1 MLNYEDIIA
10 KILSL
15 HPDLTRETIMNMI
28 NKKREDAGKLLT
40 MDGAAYIVA
49 NELDLTLSDEVT
61 LKTKIEIQDL
71 IVGSNDVS
79 IAGVVRTVYPV
90 TTFTR
95 NDGKEGQVTRVVV
108 SDETGTITI
117 VLWDEKAEII
127 KQGKVSPNQNIRIEH
142 GYVKTNLNGR
152 PEINVGQKGAMTILS
167 SNSSIG
173 KSVTVKQGFKKIR
186 KITEDDYYINLV
198 GVVLNTSSV
207 TVFTRRN
214 NTKGQVMRV
223 RLADETGRIRIVLWD
238 EKVNQVKKVKKNQY
252 LRITDGQIRKGLG
265 DVLEVHVG
273 RFSQVIILPKVTR
286 EISLPS
292 FVPIKIDRLTPDM
305 SDVDI
310 LGRVVS
316 VGTSREFSRRSGGIG
331 RIGDLFLMD
340 ETGTIRLSLWDEQVD
355 LLDKISVG
363 DTILVGGAYT
373 RERFS
378 IIGLNLGKMGI
389 LTINPDMKEAK
400 TLPIISKEATPI
412 GQLKIGLNSIVEGTI
427 SEAPSVRVITTKDG
441 REMTV
446 ASFRLKDETG
456 EIQGSL
462 WRGLANAVENLPV
475 GTRLQIMNA
484 FIRIG
489 YNGNLELSSRSITKI
504 EIYKNSNE
512 EQLKTLFEHE
522 PEISEF
528 QKISDIKEGDTVT
541 VEGKI
546 IEVVPNSKVY
556 TACPK
561 CRRRI
566 NEERDMWVCERC
578 GEIPEPIYRMFINI
592 FLEDDSGKI
601 KAIFWSPLAE
611 KLLNMELESAWKMVI
626 ESGDENAP
634 IEVMRKDLIGKELK
648 LTGRVTTDL
657 YQGGLRVTVDTFE

>member
-1 MLNYEDIIA
+1 MLNHEDIIT
-10 KILSL
+10 KILSI
-15 HPDLTRETIMNMI
+15 HPDMTRETIMNLI

-40 MDGAAYIVA
+40 MDGAAYLVA
-49 NELDLTLSDEVT
+49 NELDLNLSDEVT
-61 LKTKIEIQDL
+61 LKTKINIKDL

-90 TTFTR
+90 STFTR
-95 NDGKEGQVTRVVV
+95 KDGKEGQVARVVV
-108 SDETGTITI
+108 SDETGTISI
-117 VLWDEKAEII
+117 VLWDEKTEII
-127 KQGKVSPNQNIRIEH
+127 KQEKISPNQNIRIEH
-142 GYVKTNLNGR
+142 GYVKTSLNGR
-152 PEINVGQKGAMTILS
+152 PEINIGQKGAVTILS
-167 SNSSIG
+167 SNSSTNR
-173 KSVTVKQGFKKIR
+173 SVTVKQGFKKIR

-198 GVVLNTSSV
+198 GVVLSTSPV
-207 TVFTRRN
+207 TVFTRKDN
-214 NTKGQVMRV
+214 SKGQVMRV
-223 RLADETGRIRIVLWD
+223 RIADETGRIRIVLWD
-238 EKVNQVKKVKKNQY
+238 EKVNNIKKVKKNQY

-265 DVLEVHVG
+265 DVLEIHVG

-292 FVPIKIDRLTPDM
+292 FVPIKIDRLTPNM

-310 LGRVVS
+310 LGRVVN
-316 VGTSREFSRRSGGIG
+316 VGNPREFSRRSGGIG

-355 LLDKISVG
+355 LLDKISLG

-378 IIGLNLGKMGI
+378 IIGLNLGKMGT
-389 LTINPDMKEAK
+389 LTINPDIKAAT
-400 TLPIISKEATPI
+400 TLPKISKKATPI

-427 SEAPSVRVITTKDG
+427 SEAPSIRVITTKDG
-441 REMTV
+441 REMKV

-462 WRGLANAVENLPV
+462 WRELANAVENLPL
-475 GTRLQIMNA
+475 GTMLRIKNA

-489 YNGNLELSSRSITKI
+489 YNGNLELTSRSITEI
-504 EIYKNSNE
+504 EVQKKSNE
-512 EQLKTLFEHE
+512 ENLKPLFESE
-522 PEISEF
+522 PEISKF
-528 QKISDIKEGDTVT
+528 QKISDIKEGETAT
-541 VEGKI
+541 VEGEI

-566 NEERDMWVCERC
+566 NEEGDVWVCERC

-592 FLEDDSGKI
+592 VLEDGSGQI

-634 IEVMRKDLIGKELK
+634 VEVMRKDLIGKELK

-657 YQGGLRVTVDTFE
+657 YQGGLRLTVDTFE